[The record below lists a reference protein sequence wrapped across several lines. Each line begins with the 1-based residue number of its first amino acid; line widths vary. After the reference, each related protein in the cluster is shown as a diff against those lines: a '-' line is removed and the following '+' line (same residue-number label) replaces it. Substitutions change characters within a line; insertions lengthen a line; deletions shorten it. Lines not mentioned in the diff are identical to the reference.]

1 MNTFYIAAAA
11 LTVVALLVLLRPWWQ
26 SRLFVRH
33 HASEAEAMSALNA
46 AIYRDQLAD
55 LERDRAAGQLA
66 ETDYTDARDELQRRL
81 LADTRKDQVATPAP
95 NPTGSN
101 AVWLFLALFIP
112 LSATGIYSLIGKPD
126 AILTVEQQNAK
137 AAASLEKM
145 VEKLARKLEA
155 EPNNPEGWA
164 MLARSYGQMGRFDD
178 AEKAFERIGPA
189 LQKNPTLLAAYAELL
204 LEKTNGDFNGRPRQ
218 MIAAALALD
227 PEHTQA
233 LYLAGADAI
242 QNGRWADVVTH
253 WTPLLKQLEPD
264 SDDANTIAAG
274 LARAKQMLGRSGGSG
289 ANGGGSA
296 AKVGAGRTAVSESS
310 SKTISGRIELAPALR
325 AKAKPDDVV
334 FIFARAAV
342 ENKGGPRMPLAALRL
357 TVADLP
363 YQFTLSDRNA
373 LGGAKL
379 SDAGDIRI
387 EAKVAKSGTPT
398 PAPGD
403 LTGLSK
409 VIKLGATSSVKG
421 LRVLIDTEAP

>member
-1 MNTFYIAAAA
+1 MNTFYIAAVA

-33 HASEAEAMSALNA
+33 QASEAEAMSALNA

-55 LERDRAAGQLA
+55 LERDRAAGQLT
-66 ETDYTDARDELQRRL
+66 ETDYTDGRDELQRRL
-81 LADTRKDQVATPAP
+81 LADTREDQAATPTP
-95 NPTGSN
+95 NPTSSN

-112 LSATGIYSLIGKPD
+112 LSAAGIYALIGKPD
-126 AILTVEQQNAK
+126 AILSVEQQNAK

-178 AEKAFERIGPA
+178 AEKSFERIGPA
-189 LQKNPTLLAAYAELL
+189 LQKDPTLLAAYAELL
-204 LEKTNGDFNGRPRQ
+204 LEKTNGDFNGQPRQ
-218 MIAAALALD
+218 LIAAALALD

-242 QNGRWADVVTH
+242 QNGRWAEVVNR
-253 WTPLLKQLEPD
+253 WTPLLKQLEPE

-274 LARAKQMLGRSGGSG
+274 LARAKQALERSGGSG
-289 ANGGGSA
+289 GRSDAR
-296 AKVGAGRTAVSESS
+296 VGAGRTAAPETSG
-310 SKTISGRIELAPALR
+310 KTVSGRIELAPALR

-334 FIFARAAV
+334 FIFARTAV
-342 ENKGGPRMPLAALRL
+342 ENTGGPRMPLAALRL

-387 EAKVAKSGTPT
+387 EARIAKGGTPSPT
-398 PAPGD
+398 PGD
-403 LTGLSK
+403 LTGVSK
-409 VIKLGATSSVKG
+409 VVKLGATTSVKG